1 MRNKVKDINIKKNEH
16 IISVETF
23 HANNIKLDEKSYKNI
38 LIYYIGYVTIKK
50 DLKIYSVNR
59 LYLIFKR
66 VNGYITEINGN
77 QYLKLVPIIE
87 SQKNK

>member
-1 MRNKVKDINIKKNEH
+1 M
-16 IISVETF
+16 
-23 HANNIKLDEKSYKNI
+23 
-38 LIYYIGYVTIKK
+38 TIKK

-59 LYLIFKR
+59 LYLIFKS

-87 SQKNK
+87 SQKKQIKIKIKKIKIKKYEELWSKITNLIKLIPKTTI